1 MITVKIVTFGI
12 VRDMLGGQSTLVE
25 TLPPDT
31 RLEDLSVLLNDRYPA
46 LRRLDALRYAVNA
59 QYAGKDTPLQQ
70 NDEIALIPP
79 VSGG

>member
-1 MITVKIVTFGI
+1 MITVKIVTFGV
-12 VRDMLGGQSTLVE
+12 VRDMLGGQSSLTE
-25 TLPPDT
+25 TLPEDT
-31 RLEDLSVLLNDRYPA
+31 SLEDLSALLNDRYPA

-59 QYAGKDTPLQQ
+59 RYAGKDVTLQQ

>member
-12 VRDMLGGQSTLVE
+12 VRDMLDGQSTLYE
-25 TLPPDT
+25 TLPADA
-31 RLEDLSVLLNDRYPA
+31 RLEALSSMLAERYPA
-46 LRRLDALRYAVNA
+46 LRHLNALRYAVNA
-59 QYAGKDTPLQQ
+59 RYANKDVILQQ

>member
-31 RLEDLSVLLNDRYPA
+31 RLEDLSELLNNRYPA
-46 LRRLDALRYAVNA
+46 LRRLDALRFAVNA
-59 QYAGKDTPLQQ
+59 KYAEKDVALQQ

>member
-1 MITVKIVTFGI
+1 MTVKIVTFGI
-12 VRDMLGGQSTLVE
+12 VRDMLGGQSALTE
-25 TLPPDT
+25 SLPSDT
-31 RLEDLSVLLNDRYPA
+31 RLEDLSALLNDRYPA

-59 QYAGKDTPLQQ
+59 RYAGKDVTLQH